1 MSEPAVRKPSEGF
14 CIDGTPIW
22 LLWPMCDVAAG
33 PHGRSDEQRST
44 IDERA
49 SELSSSDARAVAAG
63 CVAAARCGGL
73 WRSCRRLT
81 FVQIAPAH
89 TRERVER
96 RVSRRSVV
104 GIKGASCGGV
114 WSRLRGDRQ
123 GLPTL
128 ALPNAK
134 GFERPAATEVARRF
148 RLLVAI
154 RVSSMLGSATRVLG
168 LLARLQA
175 SRPPLL
181 EKFAGHFS
189 RGWRPGGLEARRGFK
204 SSAEVKC
211 THQWVWIIK
220 SRVISINYV

>member
-1 MSEPAVRKPSEGF
+1 
-14 CIDGTPIW
+14 
-22 LLWPMCDVAAG
+22 MCDVAAG

-44 IDERA
+44 IDERASDGQASDERAGGTSWGGRAGGRA

>member
-1 MSEPAVRKPSEGF
+1 M
-14 CIDGTPIW
+14 
-22 LLWPMCDVAAG
+22 
-33 PHGRSDEQRST
+33 
-44 IDERA
+44 
-49 SELSSSDARAVAAG
+49 
-63 CVAAARCGGL
+63 AAARCGGL
-73 WRSCRRLT
+73 RRSCRRLI

-154 RVSSMLGSATRVLG
+154 RFSSMLGSATASPW
-168 LLARLQA
+168 LARAPPGLQA
-175 SRPPLL
+175 SRPPPSREVSRELL
-181 EKFAGHFS
+181 K
-189 RGWRPGGLEARRGFK
+189 GWRPGGLEARRGFK

-220 SRVISINYV
+220 C

>member
-1 MSEPAVRKPSEGF
+1 M
-14 CIDGTPIW
+14 
-22 LLWPMCDVAAG
+22 
-33 PHGRSDEQRST
+33 
-44 IDERA
+44 
-49 SELSSSDARAVAAG
+49 
-63 CVAAARCGGL
+63 AAARCGGL
-73 WRSCRRLT
+73 RRSCRRLI

-154 RVSSMLGSATRVLG
+154 RFSSMLGSATASPW
-168 LLARLQA
+168 LARAPPGLQA
-175 SRPPLL
+175 SRPPPSR
-181 EKFAGHFS
+181 EGPANFS
-189 RGWRPGGLEARRGFK
+189 RGGGLEAWRRGGGSSQVLK
-204 SSAEVKC
+204 SSAYTSMGLDHKML
-211 THQWVWIIK
+211 K